1 MDLWV
6 IPTAAAAAVGERI
19 LVDSM
24 VGALLYPLLKRRAKA
39 HLRRLIC
46 EERLHASFRGRVF
59 DTWQVRNNP
68 FLLSGPMG

>member
-19 LVDSM
+19 LVDAM
-24 VGALLYPLLKRRAKA
+24 VGALLYPLIKRRVKA
-39 HLRRLIC
+39 QLRRLIC
-46 EERLHASFRGRVF
+46 EERLHASFGGRVF

>member
-6 IPTAAAAAVGERI
+6 IPTAAAAVGERI
-19 LVDSM
+19 LVDAM
-24 VGALLYPLLKRRAKA
+24 VGALLYPLIKRRVKA
-39 HLRRLIC
+39 QLRRLIC